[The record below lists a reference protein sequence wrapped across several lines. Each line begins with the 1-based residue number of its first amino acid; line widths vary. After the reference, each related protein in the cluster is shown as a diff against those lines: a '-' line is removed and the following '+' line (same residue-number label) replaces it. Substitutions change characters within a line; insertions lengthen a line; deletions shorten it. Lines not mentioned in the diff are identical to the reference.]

1 MNQVV
6 LLYNFEKSRLK
17 SVRRVLAPLKVT
29 VKTVSKRAFSQP
41 VGYLAG
47 IDGILPSDEKYTGEG
62 FTDEMLVMYGFS
74 SEMIDLLI
82 ALLKR
87 SPVGK
92 ISLKAVI
99 TPSNV
104 YWSSLALYEEIKA
117 EHSALADRSE

>member
-1 MNQVV
+1 MKQVV
-6 LLYNFEKSRLK
+6 LLYNFKKSRLQ
-17 SVRRVLAPLKVT
+17 SVRRALAPLRVT

-47 IDGILPSDEKYTGEG
+47 IDGILPSGEKYTGEG
-62 FTDEMLVMYGFS
+62 FTDEMLVMCGFG

-82 ALLKR
+82 ALLNQ

-92 ISLKAVI
+92 INLKAVI

-104 YWSSLALYEEIKA
+104 YWSSIALYEEIKA
-117 EHSALADRSE
+117 EHSALADKE